1 MEEQLKS
8 KIKGFDL
15 ETLQN
20 KFVALFLE
28 YDSLKKSTDIQIEMN
43 DKIIK
48 LMFEAL
54 KKTDLDKAKKANLRK
69 IILELEAT
77 KSALLYKYLTTYIK
91 L

>member
-1 MEEQLKS
+1 MEEQLRN
-8 KIKGFDL
+8 KIKSFDL

-20 KFVALFLE
+20 KFISLFLE
-28 YDSLKKSTDIQIEMN
+28 YKSIKNNTGTQIEIN
-43 DKIIK
+43 DQIIK
-48 LMFEAL
+48 SMFTTL
-54 KKTDLDKAKKANLRK
+54 KATDLDKTKKANLRK